1 MEASTDKIPPEWQ
14 FLVLLT
20 EKELIEFLYG
30 INITIKFYQLLCKMW
45 YVYMGFTLG
54 ENPSVPQRILKNELD
69 MNKVNVLYH
78 NNYYTI

>member
-1 MEASTDKIPPEWQ
+1 MAVCSV
-14 FLVLLT
+14 VLLT

-30 INITIKFYQLLCKMW
+30 INITIKFYQLLRKC
-45 YVYMGFTLG
+45 TLG

-78 NNYYTI
+78 NNYYTIIV